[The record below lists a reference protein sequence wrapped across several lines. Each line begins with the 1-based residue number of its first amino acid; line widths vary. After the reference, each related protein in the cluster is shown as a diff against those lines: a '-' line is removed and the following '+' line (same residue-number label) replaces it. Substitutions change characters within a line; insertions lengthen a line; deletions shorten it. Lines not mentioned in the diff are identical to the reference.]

1 MPLSINVLMLINL
14 IFGTIIHRPS
24 IKSDLWDTM
33 ESRIYGNRG
42 AGAVI
47 KPPFFSK
54 KHLGGGEGI

>member
-1 MPLSINVLMLINL
+1 MLINL